1 MEINSKKIRELMKE
15 KGWNNQRLSVA
26 STLSVRTIEVILAR
40 KTTKLKTI
48 NQLGVL
54 FDVDPKDLLI

>member
-1 MEINSKKIRELMKE
+1 MKE